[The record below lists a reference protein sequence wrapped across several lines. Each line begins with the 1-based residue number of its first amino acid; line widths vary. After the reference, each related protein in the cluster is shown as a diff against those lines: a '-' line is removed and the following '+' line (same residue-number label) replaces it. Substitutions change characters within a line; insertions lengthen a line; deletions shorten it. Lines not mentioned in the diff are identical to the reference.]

1 MSRKLGAL
9 QQRVIEALE
18 GGSLR
23 GVEVAARLA
32 PSSSSAVRRALAVLG
47 QRGVIEQSRSRRWS
61 LPLPPISPGTE
72 AAMRRLERGMR
83 RAAENVEIKKLKRTI
98 RGLVIENRRLTRLL
112 RESEINPYSSLERI
126 GLPARAMI
134 KRGF

>member
-9 QQRVIEALE
+9 QQKVIDALG

-23 GVEVAARLA
+23 GVEIAAQLA
-32 PSSSSAVRRALAVLG
+32 PSSPSAVRRAVAVLG
-47 QRGVIEQSRSRRWS
+47 QRGAIEQGRDRRWR
-61 LPLPPISPGTE
+61 LPLPSSSPGIE
-72 AAMRRLERGMR
+72 ATMRRLRRDMR

-98 RGLVIENRRLTRLL
+98 RGLVMENRRLTRLL
-112 RESEINPYSSLERI
+112 RESEINPYSSLERMAC
-126 GLPARAMI
+126 PPPAMI